1 MRCAIGAL
9 LIYRSTIPVCSA
21 SHLQSVCIIR
31 LSSITLASHPISSL
45 NPSRRLREPHPYL
58 HQLGRP
64 LSPSPNLLRM
74 VPTFVPAVDCSPSLP
89 ISTSITFILAN
100 PRSRTPPSCTGL
112 SSPLTPSP
120 RP

>member
-31 LSSITLASHPISSL
+31 LSSITLASHPISGL
-45 NPSRRLREPHPYL
+45 NPSHRLREPHPYL

-64 LSPSPNLLRM
+64 LSPSPTLLRM
-74 VPTFVPAVDCSPSLP
+74 VPTFVPALDCSPPLP
-89 ISTSITFILAN
+89 ISPSITFILPN
-100 PRSRTPPSCTGL
+100 PRSPTTPL
-112 SSPLTPSP
+112 STTL
-120 RP
+120 